1 MTGTRW
7 ATASVCP
14 ATAVTTC
21 ALSENDAGHT
31 GPAASP
37 IASVLVVVAEV
48 VVGPA
53 IVHIGGT
60 HEPQL

>member
-48 VVGPA
+48 CASPA
-53 IVHIGGT
+53 ISVIAGT